1 MNYEALIYEK
11 KDRIAKITLNRP
23 ERMNAFNAQMIT
35 ELIQAIADA
44 DADDGVGVLV
54 ITGAGRGFCAGA
66 DFRYTQVRSG
76 EVAAEEAEQRGT
88 VFEEGR
94 LLHPINK
101 DVILGL
107 QRMTKPTIAMVNGAA
122 VGGGFDIALACDIRI
137 GSENARFMVAFT
149 RIGIVPGSGGAWLL
163 LRVVGLPKACEL
175 IFTGDFVEAE
185 EAYRIGLLNRLVPA
199 ERLEEETMAL
209 AQRIAQG
216 PPIALRLDKI
226 MIYKGL
232 GTDLETALAFASACE
247 NIALHSQDHVEGVM
261 AFAQKRQPQ
270 FRGR

>member
-1 MNYEALIYEK
+1 MNYKAVIYEK
-11 KDRIAKITLNRP
+11 KDRIAKVTLNRP
-23 ERMNAFNAQMIT
+23 ERMNAFDIQMIT

-44 DADDGVGVLV
+44 DADDGIGVLV

-76 EVAAEEAEQRGT
+76 EVAAEEAEERGT
-88 VFEEGR
+88 IFEEGR
-94 LLHPINK
+94 LLHPINMN
-101 DVILGL
+101 VILGL
-107 QRMTKPTIAMVNGAA
+107 QRMGKPTIAMMNGAA
-122 VGGGFDIALACDIRI
+122 VGGGFDIALACDMRV

-163 LRVVGLPKACEL
+163 PRIVGLPKACEL
-175 IFTGDFVEAE
+175 IFSGDFVGAE
-185 EAYRIGLLNRLVPA
+185 EAYRIGLLNKLVA
-199 ERLEEETMAL
+199 ADRLEEETMDL

-247 NIALHSQDHVEGVM
+247 NITLHTQDHVEGIT
-261 AFAQKRQPQ
+261 AFVQKRQPQ
-270 FRGR
+270 FQGR

>member
-1 MNYEALIYEK
+1 MNYEAVIYEK
-11 KDRIAKITLNRP
+11 KDRIAKVTLNRP
-23 ERMNAFNAQMIT
+23 ERMNAFDVQMIT

-44 DADDGVGVLV
+44 DADDGIGVLV

-76 EVAAEEAEQRGT
+76 EVAAEEAEERGT
-88 VFEEGR
+88 IFEEGR
-94 LLHPINK
+94 LLHPINMN
-101 DVILGL
+101 VILGL
-107 QRMTKPTIAMVNGAA
+107 QRMGKPTIAMMNGAA
-122 VGGGFDIALACDIRI
+122 VGGGFDIALACDMRV

-163 LRVVGLPKACEL
+163 PRIVGLPKACEL
-175 IFTGDFVEAE
+175 IFSGDFVGAE
-185 EAYRIGLLNRLVPA
+185 EAYRIGLLNKLVA
-199 ERLEEETMAL
+199 ADRLEEETMDL

-232 GTDLETALAFASACE
+232 GADLETALAFASACE
-247 NIALHSQDHVEGVM
+247 NITLHTQDHVEGVT
-261 AFAQKRQPQ
+261 AFVQKRQPQ
-270 FRGR
+270 FQGR

>member
-1 MNYEALIYEK
+1 MNYEAVIYEK
-11 KDRIAKITLNRP
+11 KDRIAKVTLNRP
-23 ERMNAFNAQMIT
+23 ERMNAFDVQMIT

-44 DADDGVGVLV
+44 DADDGIGVLV

-76 EVAAEEAEQRGT
+76 EVAAEEAEERGT
-88 VFEEGR
+88 IFEEGR
-94 LLHPINK
+94 LLHPINMN
-101 DVILGL
+101 VILGL
-107 QRMTKPTIAMVNGAA
+107 QRMGKPTIAMMNGAA
-122 VGGGFDIALACDIRI
+122 VGGGFDIALACDMRV

-163 LRVVGLPKACEL
+163 PRIVGLPKACEL
-175 IFTGDFVEAE
+175 IFSGDFVGAE
-185 EAYRIGLLNRLVPA
+185 EAYRIGLLNKLVA
-199 ERLEEETMAL
+199 ADRLEEETMDL

-247 NIALHSQDHVEGVM
+247 SIALHTQDHVEGVT
-261 AFAQKRQPQ
+261 AFVQKRQPQ
-270 FRGR
+270 FQGR

>member
-1 MNYEALIYEK
+1 MGYETVIYEK
-11 KDRIAKITLNRP
+11 DEGIAKIILNRP
-23 ERMNAFNAQMIT
+23 ERLNALNAQLMM
-35 ELIQAIADA
+35 ELVVTVRDA
-44 DADDGVGVLV
+44 AMDNGVRVLV
-54 ITGAGRGFCAGA
+54 IGGAGRGFCAGA
-66 DFRYTQVRSG
+66 DFRYSEVRSG
-76 EVAAEEAEQRGT
+76 DVAPEEAEQRGM

-94 LLHPINK
+94 LLHPFN
-101 DVILGL
+101 DEVILGL
-107 QRMTKPTIAMVNGAA
+107 QRMDKPTIAMVNGAA

-163 LRVVGLPKACEL
+163 PRVVGLPKACEL
-175 IFTGDFVEAE
+175 IFSGDFVEGE

-209 AQRIAQG
+209 ARRIAQG
-216 PPIALRLDKI
+216 PPIALRLDKL

-247 NIALHSQDHVEGVM
+247 NITLHSQDHLEGVM
-261 AFAQKRQPQ
+261 AFTQKRQPQ
-270 FRGR
+270 FQGR